1 MMQTQAAWTGK
12 IGQLRT
18 KLNEF
23 SSQSA
28 DLQGIA
34 RAKEW
39 PKTDHALR
47 YRLNEVIPNLLE
59 MGIVVDKQEDKHT
72 KTYTYTI
79 VNNDFQSGE
88 DVADNGEAGDKQV

>member
-1 MMQTQAAWTGK
+1 MQTQSAWTGK
-12 IGQLRT
+12 IGMLRT
-18 KLNEF
+18 KLNELV
-23 SSQSA
+23 SQRV

-47 YRLNEVIPNLLE
+47 DRLNEVIPNLLE

-79 VNNDFQSGE
+79 VNNHFQSDE
-88 DVADNGEAGDKQV
+88 DKTNNEEARGGNQS